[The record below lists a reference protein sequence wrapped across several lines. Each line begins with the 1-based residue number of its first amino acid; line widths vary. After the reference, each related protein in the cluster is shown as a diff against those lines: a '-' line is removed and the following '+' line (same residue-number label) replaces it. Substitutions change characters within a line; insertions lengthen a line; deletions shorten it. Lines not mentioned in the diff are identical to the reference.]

1 MYLAETH
8 LPLDYRSVIHQRGQ
22 ALHERYDLNTGIHY
36 GTLFIFVLGTRD
48 PYMLHDEG
56 AGFALCWKGHPKLL
70 IGFPNDANELI
81 QVSSDTMSIII
92 PK

>member
-1 MYLAETH
+1 M
-8 LPLDYRSVIHQRGQ
+8 
-22 ALHERYDLNTGIHY
+22 
-36 GTLFIFVLGTRD
+36 LGTRD